1 MDNINKTHEQQIDKV
16 VESLKALLLSQ
27 TRNQQEAEEIKR
39 RLDSL
44 GHEVKAVSAIINDR
58 NIYKAAMHKILSQIR

>member
-1 MDNINKTHEQQIDKV
+1 MDNINKTPEQQIDKV

-39 RLDSL
+39 RLGSF

>member
-1 MDNINKTHEQQIDKV
+1 MDNINKTPEQQIDEI

-27 TRNQQEAEEIKR
+27 ARNQQEAEEIKR

-44 GHEVKAVSAIINDR
+44 GYEAKAVSAIINDR
-58 NIYKAAMHKILSQIR
+58 NIYKAAIHKILSQIR

>member
-1 MDNINKTHEQQIDKV
+1 MDNINKTPEQQIDKV

-44 GHEVKAVSAIINDR
+44 GHEVKAVLAIINDR

>member
-1 MDNINKTHEQQIDKV
+1 MDNINKTPEQQIDKV

-44 GHEVKAVSAIINDR
+44 GHEVTAVSAIINDR

>member
-1 MDNINKTHEQQIDKV
+1 MDNINKTPEQQIDKV

-44 GHEVKAVSAIINDR
+44 GHEVK
-58 NIYKAAMHKILSQIR
+58 LSGNNQ

>member
-1 MDNINKTHEQQIDKV
+1 MDNINKTPEQQIDKV

-27 TRNQQEAEEIKR
+27 TRNQQEAEEIKS